1 MRLVPRL
8 RAAPIYSTSERSA
21 HSPRRNKP
29 RTRCSRV
36 CDTQVTPSQ
45 TALVADASCDPCM
58 RAYMCVCFGYAARA
72 LLDLLLMSRWDSLA
86 LVGDLDMPVLFLAG
100 EDDEVVPHEQMLQ
113 LHHEHRDHAARGGSS
128 SSNSDGLFGK
138 KGQGSGDSH
147 LASETSAASSG
158 GVCAADAGSGQRRQ
172 QQQSTLVTFPG
183 GRHNETWMLDD
194 YYSHIE
200 SWLDSFPALQQHPP
214 AS

>member
-1 MRLVPRL
+1 
-8 RAAPIYSTSERSA
+8 
-21 HSPRRNKP
+21 
-29 RTRCSRV
+29 
-36 CDTQVTPSQ
+36 
-45 TALVADASCDPCM
+45 M
-58 RAYMCVCFGYAARA
+58 RAYIYVCVLCYAARA

-113 LHHEHRDHAARGGSS
+113 LYHEHRDHAARGGGSS
-128 SSNSDGLFGK
+128 SSDSLFGK

-147 LASETSAASSG
+147 VASETSAASSG
-158 GVCAADAGSGQRRQ
+158 GVCAAGAGSGQRQRQQ
-172 QQQSTLVTFPG
+172 QQQSTLVSFPG

-200 SWLDSFPALQQHPP
+200 SWLDSFPAPQHPP